1 MTTCLGKSCSFGLLC
16 VSFVNFYQFGCVF
29 LSLLILRVGCMIWFI
44 DGLGN
49 LHADQMFRTS
59 AEAKDERLDPVKPV

>member
-1 MTTCLGKSCSFGLLC
+1 
-16 VSFVNFYQFGCVF
+16 
-29 LSLLILRVGCMIWFI
+29 MIWFI